1 MKLNLL
7 HIYHIAL
14 YTAKEILRSKILLV
28 SVSLGFGIIFISYIA
43 SELTYGTPE
52 KIALDFGV
60 GLFSLSANGIA
71 IFMGAN
77 LLLKEIES
85 RTVYLSLSRPVKRF
99 SFLLGKLLGMGVVLG
114 LNILILSLTAYV
126 TYFFL
131 GGTFETLMLWV
142 ALFAFFE
149 AFLLLNVVVLFS
161 LVTNVSL
168 SVFYALVIYG
178 VGHSVSSTLELSFV
192 QRSFI
197 LEFVVRLYSFVFP
210 NLSQLNYRDY
220 LIYDVSISSSA
231 LFFSLLY
238 GVVYSAF
245 LLLVSSKIFVH
256 KELS

>member
-7 HIYHIAL
+7 HIYYIAL

-28 SVSLGFGIIFISYIA
+28 SVCLGFGIIFISYIA
-43 SELTYGTPE
+43 SELTYGTPQ

-60 GLFSLSANGIA
+60 GFFSLSANGIA

-85 RTVYLSLSRPVKRF
+85 RTIYLSLSRPVKRF
-99 SFLLGKLLGMGVVLG
+99 SFLLGKLLGMGAVLG

-131 GGTFETLMLWV
+131 GGAFEILMLWV

-149 AFLLLNVVVLFS
+149 AFLLLNIVVLFS
-161 LVTNVSL
+161 LVTNISL
-168 SVFYALVIYG
+168 SVFYTLVIYG
-178 VGHSVSSTLELSFV
+178 VGHSISSTLELSFV

-210 NLSQLNYRDY
+210 NLNQLNYRDY
-220 LIYDVSISSSA
+220 LIYDVPISSSA

-238 GVVYSAF
+238 GMIYSVF
-245 LLLVSSKIFVH
+245 LLLVSSKVFVH